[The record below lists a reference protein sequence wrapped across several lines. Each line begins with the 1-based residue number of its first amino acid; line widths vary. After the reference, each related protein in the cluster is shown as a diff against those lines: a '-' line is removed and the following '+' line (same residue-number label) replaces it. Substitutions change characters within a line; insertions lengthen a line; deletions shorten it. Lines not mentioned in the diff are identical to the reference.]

1 MEALMAQAAVDASNA
16 QQVQTMFYNVGTLA
30 AAYFV
35 GVIGIV
41 SLLGI
46 LYMTM
51 VVAPNATQRISGAL
65 RERNV
70 ASFFA
75 GIPVLGLFGLITAI
89 VHKAQV
95 LVAVNLLVFGVLL
108 IVALAAAAEDIGRRL
123 YWACGKEG
131 SRASHLAAGWLV
143 FAFGASFPVLG
154 WFVILPY
161 VSLSGLGSVVVG
173 MLPARKPAAEVKD
186 IEYPEK

>member
-1 MEALMAQAAVDASNA
+1 MEAMMAQVAVDASNA
-16 QQVQTMFYNVGTLA
+16 QQVQTLFYNMGTLA
-30 AAYFV
+30 ASYFV

-51 VVAPNATQRISGAL
+51 VVAPNATQRISVAL

-75 GIPVLGLFGLITAI
+75 GIPVLGLFGLVTAL
-89 VHKAQV
+89 VHKAQI
-95 LVAVNLLVFGVLL
+95 LVAVNLLVFAVIL
-108 IVALAAAAEDIGRRL
+108 IVALASAAEDIGRRL

-161 VSLSGLGSVVVG
+161 VALSGLGSVVVSLVAG
-173 MLPARKPAAEVKD
+173 KKAAADMKD